1 MKKIDISK
9 WKEFQ
14 IDTLFTVSRPASRSV
29 KKYYDGNVPF
39 VSSGNFNNGIDSYKK
54 PLENENLDK
63 GNCITVS
70 PVDGSAFYQEV
81 DFLGRGGGGSSII
94 LLYNDNLNKLNGLFL
109 ASVINKTLKRLYEY
123 NDMGSSESIKKEKI
137 KLPIKQDGTPDWV
150 YMENFIKCLYSRE
163 REREYKSCI
172 NLLRAIYKNKD

>member
-1 MKKIDISK
+1 MKMKKIDIDK

-14 IDTLFTVSRPASRSV
+14 IDTLFQISRPSSRSI
-29 KKYYDGNVPF
+29 KKYDDGDVPF
-39 VSSGNFNNGIDSYKK
+39 VSSGNFNNGVDSYKK
-54 PLENENLDK
+54 PLDNDVLDK

-70 PVDGSAFYQEV
+70 PVDGSTFYQEI

-94 LLYNDNLNKLNGLFL
+94 LLYNDNLNKMNGLFL

-137 KLPIKQDGTPDWV
+137 KLPVKENGNPNWE
-150 YMENFIKCLYSRE
+150 YMENFIKRLYSRE
-163 REREYKSCI
+163 RERVQAMFQGI
-172 NLLRAIYKNKD
+172 